1 MFPIQNEGSVV
12 QMLARIS
19 RFKSPTHIRAA
30 LEFIEDNA
38 AAIFQYK
45 TNEVR
50 YWLNQIALRDKT
62 VKLRLMASGL
72 DLLPPAENLQFG
84 HLLALSYFT
93 KSTECLAG
101 IRKVSGLFILLSLVV
116 CHVAA
121 FETKID
127 NHQLIISSNIRNA
140 KILAT
145 SENYPITAFKLFEKE
160 LTTLLKSSAELGN
173 YKLSAQRC
181 NSEQPDDLGRV
192 LELARIKNFRKIRL
206 NTVEHFNKNQ
216 FDVALFKDQQ

>member
-12 QMLARIS
+12 RMLARIS

-93 KSTECLAG
+93 KSSECLAG
-101 IRKVSGLFILLSLVV
+101 IKKVSGLF
-116 CHVAA
+116 
-121 FETKID
+121 
-127 NHQLIISSNIRNA
+127 
-140 KILAT
+140 
-145 SENYPITAFKLFEKE
+145 P
-160 LTTLLKSSAELGN
+160 LLKMTLHI
-173 YKLSAQRC
+173 C
-181 NSEQPDDLGRV
+181 C
-192 LELARIKNFRKIRL
+192 F
-206 NTVEHFNKNQ
+206 
-216 FDVALFKDQQ
+216 